1 MGIVIVEVCDV
12 NPAAGLDLIRLEEEY
27 PGVSVIETP
36 CLSNCT
42 ICASTPFA
50 YVNGELLAN
59 ADRDML
65 WKEIKTAIEAEL
77 NSLES

>member
-12 NPAAGLDLIRLEEEY
+12 NPAAGLDLLSLEAEY

-36 CLSNCT
+36 CLSNCS
-42 ICASTPFA
+42 ICATTPFA
-50 YVNGELLAN
+50 YVNGELLAHE
-59 ADRDML
+59 DRETL
-65 WKEIKTAIEAEL
+65 WNQIKSAIEAEL